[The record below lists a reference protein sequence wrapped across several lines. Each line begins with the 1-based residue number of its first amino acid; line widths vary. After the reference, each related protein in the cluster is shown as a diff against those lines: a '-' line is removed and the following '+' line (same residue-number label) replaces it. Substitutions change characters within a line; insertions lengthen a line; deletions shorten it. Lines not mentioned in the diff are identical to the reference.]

1 MKLDI
6 TKLPLGE
13 ALIGFV
19 LGAVVLTFV
28 LAFAF
33 PTESGLGDKTVAG
46 SPTPEASPTPGAT
59 PTPAETPS
67 GTPAGGLAVV
77 MKDNIFEPAE
87 LTVKA
92 GASVAFDLKNEGVA
106 IHNMRIAG
114 PDGSY
119 NTDDDAV
126 SDPQLVN
133 AGGTA
138 TLDWT
143 APDQPGEIKFQCD
156 FHQPAMAGTITV
168 E

>member
-19 LGAVVLTFV
+19 LTAVVGTFV

-33 PTESGLGDKTVAG
+33 PTQSGLGDKAATG
-46 SPTPEASPTPGAT
+46 SPTPAASPTPQG
-59 PTPAETPS
+59 TPS
-67 GTPAGGLAVV
+67 GTPTGGIAVGL
-77 MKDNIFEPAE
+77 KDNIFEPAQ

-92 GASVAFDLKNEGVA
+92 GASVTFELKNEGVA
-106 IHNMRIAG
+106 IHNMRVAG
-114 PDGSY
+114 PDASY

-133 AGGTA
+133 AGATA
-138 TLDWT
+138 TLTWT

-156 FHQPAMAGTITV
+156 FHVALGMVGTITV
-168 E
+168 Q

>member
-33 PTESGLGDKTVAG
+33 PTQSGLGDKTVTG
-46 SPTPEASPTPGAT
+46 TPTPGVT

-67 GTPAGGLAVV
+67 GTPAGGIAVS
-77 MKDNIFEPAE
+77 MKDNLFEPAE
-87 LTVKA
+87 MKVKA
-92 GASVAFDLKNEGVA
+92 GASVTFDLNNEGIA
-106 IHNMRIAG
+106 PHNMRVAG

-119 NTDDDAV
+119 NTGDDAV

-133 AGGTA
+133 AGEAA
-138 TLDWT
+138 TLAWT
-143 APDQPGEIKFQCD
+143 APAQPGQIKFQCD
-156 FHQPAMAGTITV
+156 FHVSVGMVGTITV

>member
-1 MKLDI
+1 MKFDI

-19 LGAVVLTFV
+19 LAAVVLTFV

-33 PTESGLGDKTVAG
+33 PTESGLGDKTVTG
-46 SPTPEASPTPGAT
+46 SPTPGAT

-67 GTPAGGLAVV
+67 GTPAGGIAVS

-92 GASVAFDLKNEGVA
+92 GASVTFDLKNEGVA

-126 SDPQLVN
+126 SDPNLIS
-133 AGGTA
+133 GGT
-138 TLDWT
+138 TGKVEWT

-156 FHQPAMAGTITV
+156 FHTPAMAGTITV

>member
-33 PTESGLGDKTVAG
+33 PTQSGLGDKTATGTPTTEV
-46 SPTPEASPTPGAT
+46 SPTPQ
-59 PTPAETPS
+59 ETPS
-67 GTPAGGLAVV
+67 GTPSGPVAVS
-77 MKDNIFEPAE
+77 MKDNIFEPAD

-92 GASVAFDLKNEGVA
+92 GASVTFELKNDGVA
-106 IHNMRIAG
+106 PHNMRIAG

-126 SDPQLVN
+126 SDPNLIS
-133 AGGTA
+133 GGA
-138 TLDWT
+138 TGKLDWT
-143 APDQPGEIKFQCD
+143 APGQPGEFKFQCD
-156 FHQPAMAGTITV
+156 FHAPGMAGTITV

>member
-6 TKLPLGE
+6 TELPLGE

-19 LGAVVLTFV
+19 LTAVVLTFV

-33 PTESGLGDKTVAG
+33 PTKSGLGDKSVEG
-46 SPTPEASPTPGAT
+46 SPTPAAT
-59 PTPAETPS
+59 PTPQGTPS
-67 GTPAGGLAVV
+67 GTPTGGTAVAL
-77 MKDNIFEPAE
+77 KDNLFEQKD

-92 GASVAFDLKNEGVA
+92 GAAVTFELKNEGVA
-106 IHNMRIAG
+106 PHNMRIAG

-126 SDPQLVN
+126 SDPLTI
-133 AGGTA
+133 AGGA
-138 TLDWT
+138 TGKVDWT
-143 APDQPGEIKFQCD
+143 APAEAGQIKFQCD

-168 E
+168 Q